1 MQYKILKEEN
11 IIFEDASDGLEEQ
24 VKEALKDG
32 WKPQGGVSAV
42 KKPIGSGA
50 FIVSQAM
57 IKDE

>member
-11 IIFEDASDGLEEQ
+11 IIFEDASDGVEEQ

-32 WKPQGGVSAV
+32 WKPQGGVSTV
-42 KKPIGSGA
+42 KKASGCNA
-50 FIVSQAM
+50 LIVSQAI